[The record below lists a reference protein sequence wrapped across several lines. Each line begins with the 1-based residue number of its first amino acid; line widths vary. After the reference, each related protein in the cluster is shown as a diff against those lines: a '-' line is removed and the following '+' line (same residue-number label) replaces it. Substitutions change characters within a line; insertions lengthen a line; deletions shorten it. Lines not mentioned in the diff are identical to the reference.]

1 MKSVTIWTDGACS
14 GNPGKGGWGAIL
26 AYGSVRREMSGCSL
40 ETTNNRMELTGAIE
54 ALQALKEPCK
64 VLLIS
69 DSKYVTD
76 GINKG
81 WVEQS
86 KERGWRKTNKQPFLN
101 SDLWETLLSL
111 MNIHEVTFQWI
122 KGHSSNPENERCDFL
137 ATTAYQ
143 NI

>member
-1 MKSVTIWTDGACS
+1 MTKNDFLKMYAERQ
-14 GNPGKGGWGAIL
+14 K
-26 AYGSVRREMSGCSL
+26 CSL
-40 ETTNNRMELTGAIE
+40 KSAAEQCTPVLDCLEAAKVE

-86 KERGWRKTNKQPFLN
+86 KDRGWRKTNKQPFLN